1 VTEAQFL
8 RYQWF
13 LLKAFVDNSPKTKW
27 CSNPQACGYAAYFN
41 GIDVPSIVEVKCK
54 CGYKFCFHCGEE
66 AHQPV
71 TCKQIA
77 GWQTMRTGEEGQNA
91 LWLSQNTKRCPN
103 CKVHIE
109 KNDGCMHMIC
119 KICYHEFCWLCK
131 GTWAEHGDKTGG
143 YYSCNR
149 YDPLKHDTPDLDL
162 RFGKYV
168 HHFQRFTY
176 HTNARKMAEN
186 RGTEIKSREPHKEPG
201 EEPWDRA
208 FLYDVLDL
216 ALTCRHVLKYT
227 YVFGFFLEDGKE
239 KELFEF
245 LQEDLEKSTEHLT
258 ELLFR
263 ELDSI
268 AAPIASPADII
279 HLRNYTKVTRKF
291 LESLISGLHNG
302 LIQDYGPPSPE
313 DVYKKGKKKQSKD
326 KKKKQRSSLWKK
338 DRSKTNI

>member
-1 VTEAQFL
+1 
-8 RYQWF
+8 
-13 LLKAFVDNSPKTKW
+13 
-27 CSNPQACGYAAYFN
+27 
-41 GIDVPSIVEVKCK
+41 
-54 CGYKFCFHCGEE
+54 
-66 AHQPV
+66 
-71 TCKQIA
+71 
-77 GWQTMRTGEEGQNA
+77 
-91 LWLSQNTKRCPN
+91 
-103 CKVHIE
+103 
-109 KNDGCMHMIC
+109 MHMIC

-186 RGTEIKSREPHKEPG
+186 RGAEIKLREPHKEPG

-263 ELDSI
+263 ELDCI
-268 AAPIASPADII
+268 AAPISSPADIT

-291 LESLISGLHNG
+291 LESLTAGLHNG
-302 LIQDYGPPSPE
+302 LITDYGPPSPE
-313 DVYKKGKKKQSKD
+313 DAYKKGKKKQTKD
-326 KKKKQRSSLWKK
+326 KKKKQFVWKK